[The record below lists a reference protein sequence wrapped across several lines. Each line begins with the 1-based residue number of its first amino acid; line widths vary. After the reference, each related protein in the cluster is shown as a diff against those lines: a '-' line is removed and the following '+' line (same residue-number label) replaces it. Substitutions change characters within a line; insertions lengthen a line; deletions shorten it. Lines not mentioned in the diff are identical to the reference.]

1 MVFYSS
7 IGEVFHVKILV
18 SCACDCCWLYLLI
31 FFLIVSIKCGVYFPT
46 SGIGAPGLVSFGLIE
61 YGDEYKQDD

>member
-1 MVFYSS
+1 MVFTLRLERFSTLKFWCP
-7 IGEVFHVKILV
+7 VLV
-18 SCACDCCWLYLLI
+18 IAAGYICLF